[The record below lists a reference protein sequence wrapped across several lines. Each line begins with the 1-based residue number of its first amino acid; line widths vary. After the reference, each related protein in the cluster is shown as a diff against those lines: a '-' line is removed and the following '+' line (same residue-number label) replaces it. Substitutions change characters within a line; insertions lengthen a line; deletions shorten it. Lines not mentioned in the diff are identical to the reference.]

1 MRLRL
6 PVKHQ
11 RSADRFGV
19 NDRNLSIQRNLE
31 KPLRRTLVLHN
42 TRADVPELIRL
53 AANLAGRG
61 DHDEVI
67 SVETG

>member
-1 MRLRL
+1 
-6 PVKHQ
+6 
-11 RSADRFGV
+11 V